1 MGRLMESF
9 FGGNPVIDL
18 ALVATVAFF
27 ATFLFVCYRMLRHGR
42 SPRMQEAAAL
52 PLFDNETI
60 LRPGS
65 SERAHSENQDSD
77 RRSNQQ

>member
-1 MGRLMESF
+1 MGRLMEEF

-27 ATFLFVCYRMLRHGR
+27 ATFLFVCWRMLRHGR
-42 SPRMQEAAAL
+42 SQRMQEAAAL

-60 LRPGS
+60 LRPSS
-65 SERAHSENQDSD
+65 SERAPKDNPDPE
-77 RRSNQQ
+77 RRRNQQ